1 MPRKT
6 LEELDEGMVTE
17 EAVLDNLG
25 NVVLREGV
33 ELTKTLI
40 LALKNRGVTSISA
53 GSGGEEDPGQA
64 GLSEQEKT
72 RMRRQVDEKVDR
84 MFTGHKDRLMRELA
98 EAAKR
103 HLKRKIK

>member
-25 NVVLREGV
+25 NVVLREGI
-33 ELTKTLI
+33 ELTRTLI

-64 GLSEQEKT
+64 GLSEQERT
-72 RMRRQVDEKVDR
+72 RMRQQVDEKVDR
-84 MFTGHKDRLMRELA
+84 MFTGHKDLLMRELA

>member
-53 GSGGEEDPGQA
+53 GSGGEEDPEQS

-72 RMRRQVDEKVDR
+72 RMRRQVDEKVDQ
-84 MFTGHKDRLMRELA
+84 MFAGHKDRLMRELA

-103 HLKRKIK
+103 YLKRKIK